1 MCDACAQALAH
12 QPGAAS
18 PGQTMTKP
26 EIPLDVTSDGISL
39 QSRPQ
44 VRPAIDRFQ
53 AVWRFFSNGFRY
65 WDQTASFVPSSR
77 FLVDAIVQG
86 AALSRARTVVEL
98 GAGTGTVTQALLA
111 AMPADARLFAV
122 EIDGPLLEATA
133 RRLPD
138 PRLVP
143 IWGSA
148 ADITELLT
156 TAGHDGPVD
165 AVVSCLGMSLLPP
178 ELRRDILASSIA
190 ALSPNGVFVQYGY
203 LHAKVVVYS
212 PVRGWSR
219 FDLQAYLQDHFEQ
232 IQQQRVLANFPP
244 ADVFVCRQA
253 VQAAVH

>member
-1 MCDACAQALAH
+1 VPARRHASAH
-12 QPGAAS
+12 SRTRLCTILPGVTF
-18 PGQTMTKP
+18 GG
-26 EIPLDVTSDGISL
+26 IPL

-53 AVWRFFSNGFRY
+53 AVWRFFSNAFSD

-77 FLVDAIVQG
+77 FLVDAIVHG

-98 GAGTGTVTQALLA
+98 GAGTGTVTEALLA
-111 AMPADARLFAV
+111 AMPAEARLFAV

-143 IWGSA
+143 IHGSA
-148 ADITELLT
+148 ADLTELL
-156 TAGHDGPVD
+156 ARSGHHGPVD
-165 AVVSCLGMSLLPP
+165 AVVSCLGMSLLTPG
-178 ELRRDILASSIA
+178 LRRDILISSIA
-190 ALSPNGVFVQYGY
+190 ALGPNGVFVQYGY

-219 FDLQAYLQDHFEQ
+219 FNLQDYLRGHFGQ
-232 IQQQRVLANFPP
+232 IKQQRVIANFPP

-253 VQAAVH
+253 VQ

>member
-1 MCDACAQALAH
+1 MGRAH
-12 QPGAAS
+12 PPPGVTF
-18 PGQTMTKP
+18 GG
-26 EIPLDVTSDGISL
+26 IPL

-53 AVWRFFSNGFRY
+53 AVWRFFSNAFRD

-86 AALSRARTVVEL
+86 AALSGAGTVVEL
-98 GAGTGTVTQALLA
+98 GAGTGTVTEALLA

-143 IWGSA
+143 IHGSA
-148 ADITELLT
+148 ADITELLAR
-156 TAGHDGPVD
+156 AGHHGPVD
-165 AVVSCLGMSLLPP
+165 VVVSCLGMSLLTP
-178 ELRRDILASSIA
+178 ELRRDILISSIA
-190 ALSPNGVFVQYGY
+190 ALGPNGVFVQYGY

-219 FDLQAYLQDHFEQ
+219 FNLQDYLRGHFGQ
-232 IQQQRVLANFPP
+232 IQQQRVIANFPP

-253 VQAAVH
+253 VQ